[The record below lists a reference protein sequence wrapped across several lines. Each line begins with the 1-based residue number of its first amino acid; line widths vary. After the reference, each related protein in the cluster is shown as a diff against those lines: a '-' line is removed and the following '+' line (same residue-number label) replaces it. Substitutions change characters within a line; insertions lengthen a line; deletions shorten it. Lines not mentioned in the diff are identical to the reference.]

1 MTVIRRHSIHSIVIR
16 RMRDISGSDR
26 TSLHA
31 TATVDVAVQTL
42 SPEARSS
49 LGMGLDEKMLI
60 AWFECDQDIEEG
72 DQITVSDPAD
82 EHYGEIYVV
91 KELTNRDYGIN
102 QHLEARLIEYNE

>member
-42 SPEARSS
+42 SRESRDA
-49 LGMGLDEKMLI
+49 MGLGLEEKSLI
-60 AWFECDQDIEEG
+60 AWFECDQDVEEG

-82 EHYGEIYVV
+82 EHYGQVYVV

-102 QHLEARLIEYNE
+102 QHLEAILTEFNE